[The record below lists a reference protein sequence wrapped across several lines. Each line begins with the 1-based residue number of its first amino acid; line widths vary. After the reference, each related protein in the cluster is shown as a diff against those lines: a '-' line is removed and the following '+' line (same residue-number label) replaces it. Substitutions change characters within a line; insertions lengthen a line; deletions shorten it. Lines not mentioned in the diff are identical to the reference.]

1 MTKLNND
8 KCLLELVMIHERL
21 MLLAET
27 VKKLMAEIEGE
38 EPNELPPPE
47 KFLTDYE
54 VAELVGR
61 SRSTLQKDRHL
72 GRSIPFIRIGKLIRY
87 RQSDVDAWLAA
98 RPTLNAVKRHDR
110 NHF

>member
-1 MTKLNND
+1 MTKSGND
-8 KCLLELVMIHERL
+8 KYLLQLVMLHERL
-21 MLLAET
+21 MLLAEM

-38 EPNELPPPE
+38 EPNELTE
-47 KFLTDYE
+47 KFLTDQE
-54 VAELVGR
+54 VGELIGR

-72 GRSIPFIRIGKLIRY
+72 GHSIPFIRIGKLIRY

-98 RPTLNAVKRHDR
+98 RPTQNAVKRHDR